1 MLQRCLEYLEFL
13 KNKMQRIVYMLSFA
27 DLSSCEEL
35 KQSAK
40 RMVEH
45 KFTPYHQEA
54 FMQLSHDLLI
64 DILSSD
70 NLNASTVRSCYA
82 MGWSTTQNHDRSICL
97 QFLAKSE
104 LMHFQK

>member
-1 MLQRCLEYLEFL
+1 
-13 KNKMQRIVYMLSFA
+13 
-27 DLSSCEEL
+27 
-35 KQSAK
+35 
-40 RMVEH
+40 MVEH
-45 KFTPYHQEA
+45 KFTAVYHQDA

-70 NLNASTVRSCYA
+70 NLNVEKEETVREAA
-82 MGWSTTQNHDRSICL
+82 MLWLEYNTESRSRICL